1 MFVNYLGG
9 TNVLIPTASSNDAAV
24 NEESLVVSAKNGDE
38 QAFEIL
44 AKSYKRVLDFHINHL
59 DKNPSNYDD
68 LFQEGLIGL
77 FKAVRSY
84 DGKIAS
90 FSTYASSCIKN
101 SIISGVRKN
110 ATQTAKTVI
119 TDEISQ
125 SGEETSPSAEAVHL
139 DSIRAQMLY
148 NRVYESLSAYEKTVF
163 EMYLSDI
170 SYESIA
176 FVTGKS
182 VKSISNAVF
191 RIREKLKKII
201 GTADDLK

>member
-1 MFVNYLGG
+1 M
-9 TNVLIPTASSNDAAV
+9 VLSTASSNDAKV
-24 NEESLVVSAKNGDE
+24 NEETLVASAKNGDE

-44 AKSYKRVLDFHINHL
+44 AESYKRILDYHVKNL
-59 DKNPSNYDD
+59 DNNPSNYDD

-77 FKAVRSY
+77 FKAVRTY
-84 DGKIAS
+84 DGRSAA
-90 FSTYASSCIKN
+90 FATYASSCIKN

-110 ATQTAKTVI
+110 ATQTAKTVV
-119 TDEISQ
+119 TDEVAKT
-125 SGEETSPSAEAVHL
+125 GEETSPSAESVHL
-139 DSIRAQMLY
+139 DSVRAKMLY
-148 NRVYESLSAYEKTVF
+148 NRVYESLSEYEKTVF

-201 GTADDLK
+201 GNTDDLK